1 MKERTSVSNACL
13 ARLPRYLRLLKD
25 RRESDIKTIS
35 STDIARELKLKPIQV
50 RKDLALVNEGSG
62 KHGVGFE
69 INDLIY
75 NIENYLGVRT
85 KKNVIIIGAGRLGQA
100 LMNYNGFENDIQ
112 IVMAFDK
119 DKRKCNDKNIIYID
133 RLEEFVKKK
142 RIKVAVLTIPG
153 DDAQSI
159 CDRLVRLG
167 VKAIWNFAP
176 TNLKVPEG
184 VVVKNEDLSASLTML
199 LNKLK
204 YEEDK

>member
-25 RRESDIKTIS
+25 RRESNVKTIS

-62 KHGVGFE
+62 KPGVGFE

-75 NIENYLGVRT
+75 NIENYLGVKT
-85 KKNVIIIGAGRLGQA
+85 KKNVVIIGAGRLGQA

-112 IVMAFDK
+112 IVMAFDE
-119 DKRKCNDKNIIYID
+119 DKRKCNDKNTIYID

>member
-25 RRESDIKTIS
+25 RRESNVKTIS

-62 KHGVGFE
+62 KPGVGFE

-75 NIENYLGVRT
+75 NIENYLGVKT
-85 KKNVIIIGAGRLGQA
+85 KKNVVIIGAGRLGQA

-119 DKRKCNDKNIIYID
+119 DKRKCNDKNTIYID